1 MRGLLAVHGLK
12 RSGNHAIINW
22 LLGQAPFE
30 FFNNVIWIN
39 PILNGEPYPPRYENL
54 DGLLKTRIA
63 SRYERFKLRWTRPV
77 MLSLEDHPLT
87 ISPFMHPERLDSVN
101 VLVLRDPRNL
111 FASRIR
117 MTKRLDVACFRTDD
131 ASIRHFVELWKSHA
145 REFVGA
151 TTVLPR
157 RVCIYYNA
165 WCSSQEYR
173 RSVSERLHLTFTD
186 ARFNLVS
193 DEGGGSSFDGLEY
206 DGKGSQM
213 DVLNR
218 HAQLT
223 PEEAHV
229 LARVL
234 ADEEVVALAARIE
247 EEHPSIRSH
256 SNV

>member
-1 MRGLLAVHGLK
+1 MRGLVVAHGLK

-22 LLGQAPFE
+22 LLGHAPFE

-54 DGLLKTRIA
+54 DGLLATRIA
-63 SRYERFKLRWTRPV
+63 SRYERLKLRWTRPV
-77 MLSLEDHPLT
+77 MVSLEDHPLT
-87 ISPFMHPERLDSVN
+87 VSPFVHPERLDPVN
-101 VLVLRDPRNL
+101 VLILRDPRNV

-117 MTKRLDVACFRTDD
+117 MVKRLDVACFKTDE

-151 TTVLPR
+151 TSLLQR
-157 RVCIYYNA
+157 KVCVYYNA
-165 WCSSQEYR
+165 WCANEDYR
-173 RSVSERLHLTFTD
+173 RSVSRQLRLTFTD
-186 ARFNLVS
+186 AGFNQVS

-213 DVLNR
+213 NVLNR
-218 HAQLT
+218 HAQLDA
-223 PEEAHV
+223 EEARI
-229 LARVL
+229 LERVL
-234 ADEEVVALAARIE
+234 EDEEVAALAARVE
-247 EEHPSIRSH
+247 SAHASIRSQ